1 MIYTGNTLM
10 DKLKFFITALCF
22 FFIPG
27 VCVAQNEIIS
37 HGISTF
43 GDLKYEKDFRHL
55 SYVNPNA
62 PKGGEISFWAFGSF
76 DSMHPYTRKGRAG
89 AYSSIFFES
98 LLEGTS
104 DEIDSAY
111 GLIAKEIEYPED
123 RAWVIFTLRNEV
135 SFSDG
140 SPLTA
145 KDILFSYK
153 LLREKG
159 LPSFRAVLEK
169 DIQTAQL
176 ISDRKIK
183 FIFNEDVPKRD
194 LINTVGGLP
203 IFSEKYFTD
212 NKVDFEASTLTPALG
227 SGPYILD
234 KVDVG
239 KQIIYKK
246 NPDYWGN
253 DLPINKGRYNFDKFR
268 IEYFADYNSAFEGF
282 KAGTYTFRNEAS
294 SKIWAT
300 GYDFPALEKN
310 WVKKTTLPDG
320 NLSSGQSFV
329 LNLRREKFQDIKV
342 RKAIGLMFNFEWSN
356 STLFYGLYERI
367 NSFWDNSELKASGMP
382 IDQELVILNKYKS
395 FLDANNFS
403 EEVFSFPK
411 SSLKQL
417 DRKNLRQA
425 SKLLDDAGWEVGDDG
440 LRKNAEGKTLDVEI
454 LNDSQAF
461 DRIINPYIE
470 NLKRLGINA
479 ENIKIDN
486 AQMTDRRRKFDFD
499 MLVGFLSTQL
509 TPGSELEQYFG
520 SESAD
525 FSIFNL
531 TGIKDQGVDAI
542 IKEVRSAKSRE
553 ELGVA
558 IRALDRVL
566 RNKVI
571 WVPQWFKNKHTIA
584 YFDMYEHPSNL
595 PPYDIGVL
603 DTWWMNSDK
612 YNDLKDQGALK

>member
-1 MIYTGNTLM
+1 M
-10 DKLKFFITALCF
+10 DKLKSFTTILLFCLSTNFCL
-22 FFIPG
+22 
-27 VCVAQNEIIS
+27 AQNNIIS

-43 GDLKYEKDFRHL
+43 GDLKYDKDFKHL

-111 GLIAKEIEYPED
+111 GLVAKEIQYPED
-123 RAWVIFTLRNEV
+123 RSWVIFTLRKLV
-135 SFSDG
+135 KFSDG

-145 KDILFSYK
+145 KDVLFSFN

-169 DIQTAQL
+169 DVKKAEL
-176 ISDRKIK
+176 ISDYEIK

-203 IFSEKYFTD
+203 IFSQNYFID
-212 NKVDFEASTLTPALG
+212 KDVDFEASTLTPAVG

-239 KQIIYKK
+239 KQIVYKK
-246 NPDYWGN
+246 NPNYWGN
-253 DLPINKGRYNFDKFR
+253 DLSINKGRYNFDTFR
-268 IEYFADYNSAFEGF
+268 VEYFADYNSAFEGF

-300 GYDFPALEKN
+300 GYDFPALEKK

-329 LNLRREKFQDIKV
+329 LNLRREKFQDIRV

-367 NSFWDNSELKASGMP
+367 NSFWDNSDLKAVGMP
-382 IDQELVILNKYKS
+382 ENEELEILNKHKAV
-395 FLDANNFS
+395 LDANTFS
-403 EEVFSFPK
+403 EKVYTFPT
-411 SSLKQL
+411 SSSKQL

-425 SKLLDDAGWEVGDDG
+425 STLLDQAGWKVGDDG
-440 LRKNAEGKTLDVEI
+440 LRRNSEGKTLDVEI

-470 NLKRLGINA
+470 NLKKLGINA
-479 ENIKIDN
+479 ANIKIDN

-499 MLVGFLSTQL
+499 ILVGFLSTQL

-531 TGIKDQGVDAI
+531 TGIKDKGVDAI
-542 IKEVRSAKSRE
+542 IKDVRAAKSRE
-553 ELGVA
+553 ELGFA

-584 YFDMYEHPSNL
+584 YYDMYEHPKAL

-612 YNDLKDQGALK
+612 YNNLKDVGALN

>member
-1 MIYTGNTLM
+1 MN
-10 DKLKFFITALCF
+10 KLKNFTIVLFLCLSTNYCLGQSGIT
-22 FFIPG
+22 
-27 VCVAQNEIIS
+27 S

-43 GDLKYEKDFRHL
+43 GDLKYNKDFKHL
-55 SYVNPNA
+55 SYVNPDA

-111 GLIAKEIEYPED
+111 GLVAKEIEYPED
-123 RAWVIFTLRNEV
+123 RSWVIFTLRRQV
-135 SFSDG
+135 TFSDG

-145 KDILFSYK
+145 KDVLFSYK
-153 LLREKG
+153 LLKEKG

-169 DIQTAQL
+169 DIQTAEL
-176 ISDRKIK
+176 ISDFKIK
-183 FIFNEDVPKRD
+183 FIFNDDVPKRD

-203 IFSEKYFTD
+203 IFSEKYFVD
-212 NKVDFEASTLTPALG
+212 NKVDFESSTLTPALG

-246 NPDYWGN
+246 NPTYWGN
-253 DLPINKGRYNFDKFR
+253 DLPINKGRYNFDQFR

-367 NSFWDNSELKASGMP
+367 NSFWDNSDLKASGLP
-382 IDQELVILNKYKS
+382 VNQELQILNKYKS
-395 FLDANNFS
+395 ILDASNFS
-403 EEVFSFPK
+403 EEVFTFPK

-425 SKLLDDAGWEVGDDG
+425 SRLLDDAGWEVGDDG
-440 LRKNAEGKTLDVEI
+440 LRRNSEGKTLDVEI

-470 NLKRLGINA
+470 NLKKLGINA
-479 ENIKIDN
+479 ANIKIDN

-531 TGIKDQGVDAI
+531 TGIKDRGVDAI
-542 IKEVRSAKSRE
+542 IKEVRAAESRE
-553 ELGVA
+553 ELGFA
-558 IRALDRVL
+558 IRALDRTL

-584 YFDMYEHPSNL
+584 YYDMFEHPENL

-603 DTWWMNSDK
+603 DTWWLNSDK
-612 YNDLKDQGALK
+612 YNNLKDQGALK

>member
-1 MIYTGNTLM
+1 MN
-10 DKLKFFITALCF
+10 KFKNFIIVLF
-22 FFIPG
+22 F
-27 VCVAQNEIIS
+27 CLSTNYCLAQSSTTS

-43 GDLKYEKDFRHL
+43 GDLKYDKDFKHL
-55 SYVNPNA
+55 SYVNPDA
-62 PKGGEISFWAFGSF
+62 PKGGGISFWAFGSF

-98 LLEGTS
+98 LLERTS

-111 GLIAKEIEYPED
+111 GLVAKEIEYPED
-123 RAWVIFTLRNEV
+123 RSWVIFTLRKKV
-135 SFSDG
+135 TFSDG

-145 KDILFSYK
+145 KDVLFSYK
-153 LLREKG
+153 MLKEKG

-169 DIQTAQL
+169 DIQTAEL
-176 ISDRKIK
+176 ISDFKIK
-183 FIFNEDVPKRD
+183 FVFNDDVPKRD

-203 IFSEKYFTD
+203 IFSEKYFVD
-212 NKVDFEASTLTPALG
+212 NKVDFELSTLTPALG

-246 NPDYWGN
+246 NPTYWGN
-253 DLPINKGRYNFDKFR
+253 DLPINKGRYNFDQFR

-367 NSFWDNSELKASGMP
+367 NSFWDNSDLKASGLP
-382 IDQELVILNKYKS
+382 VNQELQILNKYKS
-395 FLDANNFS
+395 ILDASNFS
-403 EEVFSFPK
+403 KEVFTFPK

-425 SKLLDDAGWEVGDDG
+425 SRLLDDAGWEVGDDG
-440 LRKNAEGKTLDVEI
+440 LRRNSEGKTLDVEI

-470 NLKRLGINA
+470 NLKKLGINA
-479 ENIKIDN
+479 ANIKIDN

-542 IKEVRSAKSRE
+542 IKEVRAAESRE
-553 ELGVA
+553 ELGFA
-558 IRALDRVL
+558 IRALDRTL

-584 YFDMYEHPSNL
+584 YYDMFEHPENL

-603 DTWWMNSDK
+603 DTWWLNSDK
-612 YNDLKDQGALK
+612 YNNLKEQGALK

>member
-1 MIYTGNTLM
+1 MN
-10 DKLKFFITALCF
+10 KLKSFVSVLVFCLSANFCI
-22 FFIPG
+22 
-27 VCVAQNEIIS
+27 AQDDIIS

-43 GDLKYEKDFRHL
+43 GDLKYEKDFKHL

-111 GLIAKEIEYPED
+111 GLVAKEIQYPED
-123 RAWVIFTLRNEV
+123 RSWVIFTLRDLV
-135 SFSDG
+135 KFSDG

-145 KDILFSYK
+145 KDVLFSFN
-153 LLREKG
+153 LLKEKG

-169 DIQTAQL
+169 DVKKAEL
-176 ISDRKIK
+176 ISDAKIK
-183 FIFNEDVPKRD
+183 FIFNDDVPKRD

-203 IFSEKYFTD
+203 IFSQKYFVD
-212 NKVDFEASTLTPALG
+212 NNVDFEASTLTPAVG
-227 SGPYILD
+227 SGPYILE

-246 NPDYWGN
+246 NPAYWGN
-253 DLPINKGRYNFDKFR
+253 DLSINKGRYNFDTFR
-268 IEYFADYNSAFEGF
+268 VEYFADYNSAFEGF

-310 WVKKTTLPDG
+310 WIKKTTLPDG

-329 LNLRREKFQDIKV
+329 INLRREKFHDIRV

-367 NSFWDNSELKASGMP
+367 NSFWDNSDLKAVGIP
-382 IDQELVILNKYKS
+382 DNEELEILNKHKAV
-395 FLDANNFS
+395 LDVNTFS
-403 EEVFSFPK
+403 QEVYTFPK
-411 SSLKQL
+411 SSSKQL

-425 SKLLDDAGWEVGDDG
+425 SKLLDEAGWKVGDDG
-440 LRKNAEGKTLDVEI
+440 LRRNTEGKTLDVEI

-461 DRIINPYIE
+461 DRIINPYVE
-470 NLKRLGINA
+470 NLKKLGINA
-479 ENIKIDN
+479 ANIKIDN

-499 MLVGFLSTQL
+499 ILVGFLSTQL

-531 TGIKDQGVDAI
+531 TGIKDKGVDAI
-542 IKEVRSAKSRE
+542 IKDVRAAKSRE
-553 ELGVA
+553 ELGFA

-584 YFDMYEHPSNL
+584 YYDMYEHPKTL

-603 DTWWMNSDK
+603 DTWWINTDK
-612 YNDLKDQGALK
+612 YNNLKEQGALK

>member
-1 MIYTGNTLM
+1 M
-10 DKLKFFITALCF
+10 DKIKSFVTVLFFCLSTNYCL
-22 FFIPG
+22 
-27 VCVAQNEIIS
+27 AQSDIIS

-43 GDLKYEKDFRHL
+43 GDLKYEKDFKHL
-55 SYVNPNA
+55 SYVNPDA

-98 LLEGTS
+98 LLEGTA

-123 RAWVIFTLRNEV
+123 RSWVIFTLRNNV
-135 SFSDG
+135 TFSDG

-145 KDILFSYK
+145 QDVLFSYY
-153 LLREKG
+153 LLKQKG

-169 DIQTAQL
+169 DVKNAEL
-176 ISDRKIK
+176 ISDLKIK
-183 FIFNEDVPKRD
+183 FTFNDDVPKRD

-246 NPDYWGN
+246 NATYWGN
-253 DLPINKGRYNFDKFR
+253 DLPINKGRYNFNKFR

-329 LNLRREKFQDIKV
+329 INLRREKFQNIKV

-367 NSFWDNSELKASGMP
+367 NSFWDNSDLKASGLP
-382 IDQELVILNKYKS
+382 TNQELQILSKYKS
-395 FLDANNFS
+395 ILDANNFS
-403 EEVFSFPK
+403 EEVFTFPK

-425 SKLLDDAGWEVGDDG
+425 SKLLDDAGWEVSEDG
-440 LRKNAEGKTLDVEI
+440 LRRNAEGKTLDIEI

-470 NLKRLGINA
+470 NLKKLGINA
-479 ENIKIDN
+479 VNTKIDN

-499 MLVGFLSTQL
+499 ILVGFLSTQL

-542 IKEVRSAKSRE
+542 IKEVRAAESRE
-553 ELGVA
+553 QLGFA
-558 IRALDRVL
+558 IRALDRIL

-584 YFDMYEHPSNL
+584 YYDMYEHPTAL

-603 DTWWMNSDK
+603 DTWWINSDK
-612 YNDLKDQGALK
+612 YNDLKEKGALK

>member
-1 MIYTGNTLM
+1 MN
-10 DKLKFFITALCF
+10 KLKSFVSVLVFCLSANFCI
-22 FFIPG
+22 
-27 VCVAQNEIIS
+27 AQDDIIS

-43 GDLKYEKDFRHL
+43 GDLKYEKDFKHL

-111 GLIAKEIEYPED
+111 GLVAKEIQYPED
-123 RAWVIFTLRNEV
+123 RSWVIFTLRDLV
-135 SFSDG
+135 KFSDG

-145 KDILFSYK
+145 KDVLFSFN
-153 LLREKG
+153 LLKEKG

-169 DIQTAQL
+169 DVKKAEL
-176 ISDRKIK
+176 ISDSKIK
-183 FIFNEDVPKRD
+183 FIFNDDVPKRD

-203 IFSEKYFTD
+203 IFSQKYFV
-212 NKVDFEASTLTPALG
+212 NNNVDFEASTLTPAVG
-227 SGPYILD
+227 SGPYILE

-246 NPDYWGN
+246 NPAYWGN
-253 DLPINKGRYNFDKFR
+253 DLSINKGRYNFDTFR
-268 IEYFADYNSAFEGF
+268 VEYFADYNSAFEGF

-310 WVKKTTLPDG
+310 WIKKTTLPDG

-329 LNLRREKFQDIKV
+329 INLRREKFHDIRV

-367 NSFWDNSELKASGMP
+367 NSFWDNSDLKAVGIP
-382 IDQELVILNKYKS
+382 DNEELEILNKHKAV
-395 FLDANNFS
+395 LDVNTFS
-403 EEVFSFPK
+403 QEVYTFPK
-411 SSLKQL
+411 SSSKQL

-425 SKLLDDAGWEVGDDG
+425 SKLLDEAGWKVGDDG
-440 LRKNAEGKTLDVEI
+440 LRRNTEGKTLDVEI

-461 DRIINPYIE
+461 DRIINPYVE
-470 NLKRLGINA
+470 NLKKLGINA
-479 ENIKIDN
+479 ANIKIDN

-499 MLVGFLSTQL
+499 ILVGFLSTQL

-531 TGIKDQGVDAI
+531 TGIKDKGVDAI
-542 IKEVRSAKSRE
+542 IKDVRAAKSRE
-553 ELGVA
+553 ELGFA

-584 YFDMYEHPSNL
+584 YYDMYEHPKTL

-603 DTWWMNSDK
+603 DTWWINTDK
-612 YNDLKDQGALK
+612 YNNLKEQGALK

>member
-1 MIYTGNTLM
+1 MN
-10 DKLKFFITALCF
+10 KLKSFVSVLMFCLSANFCI
-22 FFIPG
+22 
-27 VCVAQNEIIS
+27 AQDDIIS

-43 GDLKYEKDFRHL
+43 GDLKYEKDFKHL

-111 GLIAKEIEYPED
+111 GLVAKEIQYPED
-123 RAWVIFTLRNEV
+123 RSWVIFTLRNLV
-135 SFSDG
+135 KFSDG

-145 KDILFSYK
+145 KDVLFSFN
-153 LLREKG
+153 LLKEKG

-169 DIQTAQL
+169 DVKKAEL
-176 ISDRKIK
+176 ISDSKIK
-183 FIFNEDVPKRD
+183 FIFNDDVPKRD

-203 IFSEKYFTD
+203 IFSQKYFV
-212 NKVDFEASTLTPALG
+212 NNNVDFEASTLTPAVG
-227 SGPYILD
+227 SGPYILE

-246 NPDYWGN
+246 NPAYWGN
-253 DLPINKGRYNFDKFR
+253 DLSINKGRYNFDTFR
-268 IEYFADYNSAFEGF
+268 VEYFADYNSAFEGF

-310 WVKKTTLPDG
+310 WIKKTTLPDG

-329 LNLRREKFQDIKV
+329 INLRREKFHDIRV

-367 NSFWDNSELKASGMP
+367 NSFWDNSDLKAVGIP
-382 IDQELVILNKYKS
+382 DNEELEILNKHKAV
-395 FLDANNFS
+395 LDVNTFS
-403 EEVFSFPK
+403 QEVYTFPK
-411 SSLKQL
+411 SSSKQL

-425 SKLLDDAGWEVGDDG
+425 SKLLDEAGWKVGDDG
-440 LRKNAEGKTLDVEI
+440 LRRNTEGKTLDVEI

-461 DRIINPYIE
+461 DRIINPYVE
-470 NLKRLGINA
+470 NLKKLGINA
-479 ENIKIDN
+479 ANIKIDN

-499 MLVGFLSTQL
+499 ILVGFLSTQL

-531 TGIKDQGVDAI
+531 TGIKDKGVDAI
-542 IKEVRSAKSRE
+542 IKDVRAAKSRE
-553 ELGVA
+553 ELGFA

-584 YFDMYEHPSNL
+584 YYDMYEHPKTL

-603 DTWWMNSDK
+603 DTWWINTDK
-612 YNDLKDQGALK
+612 YNNLKEQGALK

>member
-1 MIYTGNTLM
+1 M
-10 DKLKFFITALCF
+10 DKLKSFITALCF
-22 FFIPG
+22 FLTTS
-27 VCVAQNEIIS
+27 VCMAQNEIIS

-43 GDLKYEKDFRHL
+43 GDLKYEKDFKHL

-123 RAWVIFTLRNEV
+123 RSWVIFTLRSEV
-135 SFSDG
+135 LFSDG

-145 KDILFSYK
+145 KDVLFSYK
-153 LLREKG
+153 LLKEKG

-169 DIQTAQL
+169 DIQSAEL

-183 FIFNEDVPKRD
+183 FIFNEEVPKRD

-246 NPDYWGN
+246 NPNYWGH

-329 LNLRREKFQDIKV
+329 LNLRREKFHDIRV

-367 NSFWDNSELKASGMP
+367 NSFWDNSDLKASGMP
-382 IDQELVILNKYKS
+382 IEQELVILNKYKDI
-395 FLDANNFS
+395 LDENNFS

-440 LRKNAEGKTLDVEI
+440 LRRNADGKTLDVEI

-470 NLKRLGINA
+470 NLKKLGINA
-479 ENIKIDN
+479 ANIKIDN

-499 MLVGFLSTQL
+499 ILVGFLSTQL

-531 TGIKDQGVDAI
+531 TGVKDQGVDAI
-542 IKEVRSAKSRE
+542 IKEVRAAKSRE
-553 ELGVA
+553 ELGFA

-584 YFDMYEHPSNL
+584 YFDMYEHPNNL

>member
-1 MIYTGNTLM
+1 M
-10 DKLKFFITALCF
+10 DKLKSFITALCF
-22 FFIPG
+22 FLTTS
-27 VCVAQNEIIS
+27 VCMAQNEIIS

-43 GDLKYEKDFRHL
+43 GDLKYEKDFKHL
-55 SYVNPNA
+55 SYVNPDA

-123 RAWVIFTLRNEV
+123 RSWVIFTLRSEV
-135 SFSDG
+135 LFSDG

-145 KDILFSYK
+145 KDVLFSYK
-153 LLREKG
+153 LLKEKG

-169 DIQTAQL
+169 DIQSAEL

-183 FIFNEDVPKRD
+183 FIFNEEVPKRD

-246 NPDYWGN
+246 NPNYWGH

-329 LNLRREKFQDIKV
+329 LNLRREKFHDIRV

-367 NSFWDNSELKASGMP
+367 NSFWDNSDLKASGMP
-382 IDQELVILNKYKS
+382 IEQELVILNKYKDI
-395 FLDANNFS
+395 LDENNFS

-440 LRKNAEGKTLDVEI
+440 LRRNADGKTLDVEI

-470 NLKRLGINA
+470 NLKKLGINA
-479 ENIKIDN
+479 ANIKIDN

-499 MLVGFLSTQL
+499 ILVGFLSTQL

-531 TGIKDQGVDAI
+531 TGVKDQGVDAI
-542 IKEVRSAKSRE
+542 IKEVRAAKSRE
-553 ELGVA
+553 ELGFA
-558 IRALDRVL
+558 IRALDR
-566 RNKVI
+566 
-571 WVPQWFKNKHTIA
+571 
-584 YFDMYEHPSNL
+584 
-595 PPYDIGVL
+595 GVCRFF
-603 DTWWMNSDK
+603 NF
-612 YNDLKDQGALK
+612 

>member
-1 MIYTGNTLM
+1 M
-10 DKLKFFITALCF
+10 DKLKSFITALCF
-22 FFIPG
+22 FLTTS
-27 VCVAQNEIIS
+27 VCMAQNEIIS

-43 GDLKYEKDFRHL
+43 GDLKYEKDFKHL
-55 SYVNPNA
+55 SYVNPDA

-123 RAWVIFTLRNEV
+123 RSWVIFTLRSEV
-135 SFSDG
+135 LFSDG

-145 KDILFSYK
+145 KDVLFSYK
-153 LLREKG
+153 LLKEKG

-169 DIQTAQL
+169 DIQSAEL

-183 FIFNEDVPKRD
+183 FIFNEEVPKRD

-246 NPDYWGN
+246 NPNYWGH

-329 LNLRREKFQDIKV
+329 FNLRREKFQDIRV

-367 NSFWDNSELKASGMP
+367 NSFWDNSELKASGMATNR
-382 IDQELVILNKYKS
+382 ELEILNKYKS
-395 FLDANNFS
+395 ILEANNFS

-425 SKLLDDAGWEVGDDG
+425 SRLLDDAGWEVGDDG
-440 LRKNAEGKTLDVEI
+440 LRRNADGKTLDVEI

-470 NLKRLGINA
+470 NLKKLGINA
-479 ENIKIDN
+479 ANIKIDN

-499 MLVGFLSTQL
+499 ILVGFLSTQL

-531 TGIKDQGVDAI
+531 TGVKDQGVDAI
-542 IKEVRSAKSRE
+542 IKEVRAAKSRE
-553 ELGVA
+553 ELGFA

-584 YFDMYEHPSNL
+584 YFDMYEHSKNL

>member
-1 MIYTGNTLM
+1 MN
-10 DKLKFFITALCF
+10 KFKNFIIVLF
-22 FFIPG
+22 F
-27 VCVAQNEIIS
+27 CLSTNYCLAQSSTTS

-43 GDLKYEKDFRHL
+43 GDLKYDKDFKHL
-55 SYVNPNA
+55 SYVNPDA
-62 PKGGEISFWAFGSF
+62 PKGGGISFWAFGSF

-98 LLEGTS
+98 LLERTS

-111 GLIAKEIEYPED
+111 GLVAKEIEYPED
-123 RAWVIFTLRNEV
+123 RSWVIFTLRKKV
-135 SFSDG
+135 TFSDG

-145 KDILFSYK
+145 KDVLFSYK
-153 LLREKG
+153 MLKEKG

-169 DIQTAQL
+169 DIQTAEL
-176 ISDRKIK
+176 ISDFKIK
-183 FIFNEDVPKRD
+183 FVFNDDVPKRD

-203 IFSEKYFTD
+203 IFSEKYFVD
-212 NKVDFEASTLTPALG
+212 NKVDFELSTLTPALG

-246 NPDYWGN
+246 NPTYWGN
-253 DLPINKGRYNFDKFR
+253 DLPINKGRYNFDQFR

-367 NSFWDNSELKASGMP
+367 NSFWDNSDLKASGLP
-382 IDQELVILNKYKS
+382 VNQELQILNKYKS
-395 FLDANNFS
+395 ILDASNFS
-403 EEVFSFPK
+403 KEVFTFPK

-425 SKLLDDAGWEVGDDG
+425 SRLLDDAGWEVGDDG
-440 LRKNAEGKTLDVEI
+440 LRRNSEGKTLDVEI

-470 NLKRLGINA
+470 NLKKLGINA
-479 ENIKIDN
+479 ANIKIDN

-542 IKEVRSAKSRE
+542 IKEVRAAESRE
-553 ELGVA
+553 ELGFA
-558 IRALDRVL
+558 IRALDRTL

-584 YFDMYEHPSNL
+584 YYDMFEHPENL

-603 DTWWMNSDK
+603 DTWWLNSDK

>member
-1 MIYTGNTLM
+1 MN
-10 DKLKFFITALCF
+10 KLKNFTIVLFLCLSTNYCL
-22 FFIPG
+22 G
-27 VCVAQNEIIS
+27 QSGTTS

-43 GDLKYEKDFRHL
+43 GDLKYDKDFKHL
-55 SYVNPNA
+55 SYVNPDA
-62 PKGGEISFWAFGSF
+62 PKGGGISFWAFGSF

-98 LLEGTS
+98 LLERTS

-111 GLIAKEIEYPED
+111 GLVAKEIEYPED
-123 RAWVIFTLRNEV
+123 RSWVIFTLRKKV
-135 SFSDG
+135 TFSDG

-145 KDILFSYK
+145 KDVLFSYK
-153 LLREKG
+153 MLKEKG

-169 DIQTAQL
+169 DIQTAEL
-176 ISDRKIK
+176 ISDFKIK
-183 FIFNEDVPKRD
+183 FIFNDDVPKRD

-203 IFSEKYFTD
+203 IFSEKYFVD

-246 NPDYWGN
+246 NPTYWGN
-253 DLPINKGRYNFDKFR
+253 DLPINKGRYNFDQFR

-367 NSFWDNSELKASGMP
+367 NSFWDNSDLKASGLP
-382 IDQELVILNKYKS
+382 VNQELQILNKYKS
-395 FLDANNFS
+395 ILDASNFS
-403 EEVFSFPK
+403 QEVFTFPK

-440 LRKNAEGKTLDVEI
+440 LRRNSEGKTLDVEI

-470 NLKRLGINA
+470 NLKKLGINA
-479 ENIKIDN
+479 ANIKIDN

-542 IKEVRSAKSRE
+542 IKEVRAAESRE
-553 ELGVA
+553 ELGFA
-558 IRALDRVL
+558 IRALDRTL

-584 YFDMYEHPSNL
+584 YYDMFEHPENL

-603 DTWWMNSDK
+603 DTWWLNSDK
-612 YNDLKDQGALK
+612 YNNLKDQGALK

>member
-1 MIYTGNTLM
+1 MN
-10 DKLKFFITALCF
+10 KLKSFVSVLVFCLSANFCI
-22 FFIPG
+22 
-27 VCVAQNEIIS
+27 AQDDIIS

-43 GDLKYEKDFRHL
+43 GDLKYEKDFEHL

-111 GLIAKEIEYPED
+111 GLVAKEIQYPED
-123 RAWVIFTLRNEV
+123 RSWVIFTLRDLV
-135 SFSDG
+135 KFSDG

-145 KDILFSYK
+145 KDVLFSFN
-153 LLREKG
+153 LLKEKG

-169 DIQTAQL
+169 DVKKAEL
-176 ISDRKIK
+176 ISDAKIK
-183 FIFNEDVPKRD
+183 FIFNDDVPKRD

-203 IFSEKYFTD
+203 IFSQKYFVD
-212 NKVDFEASTLTPALG
+212 NNVDFEASTLTPAVG
-227 SGPYILD
+227 SGPYILE

-246 NPDYWGN
+246 NPAYWGN
-253 DLPINKGRYNFDKFR
+253 DLSINKGRYNFDTFR
-268 IEYFADYNSAFEGF
+268 VEYFADYNSAFEGF

-310 WVKKTTLPDG
+310 WIKKTTLPDG

-329 LNLRREKFQDIKV
+329 INLRREKFHDIRV

-367 NSFWDNSELKASGMP
+367 NSFWDNSDLKAVGIP
-382 IDQELVILNKYKS
+382 DKEELEILNKHKAV
-395 FLDANNFS
+395 LDVNTFS
-403 EEVFSFPK
+403 QEVYTFPK
-411 SSLKQL
+411 SSSKQL

-425 SKLLDDAGWEVGDDG
+425 SKLLDEAGWKVGDDG
-440 LRKNAEGKTLDVEI
+440 LRRNTEGKTLDVEI

-461 DRIINPYIE
+461 DRIINPYVE
-470 NLKRLGINA
+470 NLKKLGINA
-479 ENIKIDN
+479 ANIKIDN

-499 MLVGFLSTQL
+499 ILVGFLSTQL

-531 TGIKDQGVDAI
+531 TGIKDKGVDAI
-542 IKEVRSAKSRE
+542 IKDVRAAKSRE
-553 ELGVA
+553 ELGFA

-584 YFDMYEHPSNL
+584 YYDMYEHPKTL

-603 DTWWMNSDK
+603 DTWWINTIK
-612 YNDLKDQGALK
+612 FNNLKEQGALK

>member
-1 MIYTGNTLM
+1 MN
-10 DKLKFFITALCF
+10 KLKSFVSVLVFCLSANFCI
-22 FFIPG
+22 
-27 VCVAQNEIIS
+27 AQDDIIS

-43 GDLKYEKDFRHL
+43 GDLKYEKDFKHL

-111 GLIAKEIEYPED
+111 GLVAKEIQYPED
-123 RAWVIFTLRNEV
+123 RSWVIFTLRNLV
-135 SFSDG
+135 KFSDG

-145 KDILFSYK
+145 KDVLFSFN
-153 LLREKG
+153 LLKEKG

-169 DIQTAQL
+169 DVKKAEL
-176 ISDRKIK
+176 ISDSKIK
-183 FIFNEDVPKRD
+183 FIFNDDVPKRD

-203 IFSEKYFTD
+203 IFSQKYFVD
-212 NKVDFEASTLTPALG
+212 NNVDFEASTLTPAVG
-227 SGPYILD
+227 SGPYILE

-246 NPDYWGN
+246 NPAYWGN
-253 DLPINKGRYNFDKFR
+253 DLSINKGRYNFDTFR
-268 IEYFADYNSAFEGF
+268 VEYFADYNSAFEGF

-310 WVKKTTLPDG
+310 WIKKTTLPDG

-329 LNLRREKFQDIKV
+329 INLRREKFHDIRV

-367 NSFWDNSELKASGMP
+367 NSFWDNSDLKAVGIP
-382 IDQELVILNKYKS
+382 DNEELEILNKHKAV
-395 FLDANNFS
+395 LDVNTFS
-403 EEVFSFPK
+403 QEVYTFPK
-411 SSLKQL
+411 SSSKQL

-425 SKLLDDAGWEVGDDG
+425 SKLLDEAGWKVGDDG
-440 LRKNAEGKTLDVEI
+440 LRRNTEGKTLDVEI

-461 DRIINPYIE
+461 DRIINPYVE
-470 NLKRLGINA
+470 NLKKLGINA
-479 ENIKIDN
+479 ANIKIDN

-499 MLVGFLSTQL
+499 ILVGFLSTQL

-531 TGIKDQGVDAI
+531 TGIKDKGVDAI
-542 IKEVRSAKSRE
+542 IKDVRAAKSRE
-553 ELGVA
+553 ELGFA

-584 YFDMYEHPSNL
+584 YYDMYEHPKTL

-603 DTWWMNSDK
+603 DTWWINTDK
-612 YNDLKDQGALK
+612 YNNLKEQGALK

>member
-1 MIYTGNTLM
+1 M
-10 DKLKFFITALCF
+10 DKIKSFVTVLFFCLSTNYCL
-22 FFIPG
+22 
-27 VCVAQNEIIS
+27 AQSDIIS

-43 GDLKYEKDFRHL
+43 GDLKYEKDFKHL
-55 SYVNPNA
+55 SYVNPDA

-98 LLEGTS
+98 LLEGTA

-123 RAWVIFTLRNEV
+123 RSWVIFTLRNNV
-135 SFSDG
+135 TFSDG

-145 KDILFSYK
+145 QDVLFSYY
-153 LLREKG
+153 LLKQKG

-169 DIQTAQL
+169 DVKNAEL
-176 ISDRKIK
+176 ISDLKIK
-183 FIFNEDVPKRD
+183 FTFNDDVPKRD

-246 NPDYWGN
+246 NATYWGN
-253 DLPINKGRYNFDKFR
+253 DLPINKGRYNFNKFR

-329 LNLRREKFQDIKV
+329 INLRREKFQNIKV

-367 NSFWDNSELKASGMP
+367 NSFWDNSDLKASGLP
-382 IDQELVILNKYKS
+382 TNQELQILSKYKS
-395 FLDANNFS
+395 ILDANNFS
-403 EEVFSFPK
+403 EEVFTFPK

-425 SKLLDDAGWEVGDDG
+425 SKLLDDAGWEVSDDG
-440 LRKNAEGKTLDVEI
+440 LRRNAEGKTLDIEI

-470 NLKRLGINA
+470 NLKKLGINA
-479 ENIKIDN
+479 VNTKIDN

-499 MLVGFLSTQL
+499 ILVGFLSTQL

-542 IKEVRSAKSRE
+542 IKEVRAAESRE
-553 ELGVA
+553 QLGFA
-558 IRALDRVL
+558 IRALDRIL

-584 YFDMYEHPSNL
+584 YYDMYEHPTAL

-603 DTWWMNSDK
+603 DTWWINSDK
-612 YNDLKDQGALK
+612 YNDLKEKGALK

>member
-1 MIYTGNTLM
+1 M
-10 DKLKFFITALCF
+10 DKIKSFVTVLFFCLSTNYCL
-22 FFIPG
+22 
-27 VCVAQNEIIS
+27 AQSDIIS

-43 GDLKYEKDFRHL
+43 GDLKYQKDFKHL
-55 SYVNPNA
+55 SYVNPDA

-98 LLEGTS
+98 LLEGTA

-123 RAWVIFTLRNEV
+123 RSWVIFTLRNNV
-135 SFSDG
+135 TFSDG

-145 KDILFSYK
+145 QDVLFSYY
-153 LLREKG
+153 LLKQKG

-169 DIQTAQL
+169 DVKNAEL
-176 ISDRKIK
+176 ISDLKIK
-183 FIFNEDVPKRD
+183 FTFNDDVPKRD

-246 NPDYWGN
+246 NATYWGN
-253 DLPINKGRYNFDKFR
+253 DLPINKGRYNFNKFR

-329 LNLRREKFQDIKV
+329 INLRREKFQNIKV

-367 NSFWDNSELKASGMP
+367 NSFWDNSDLKASGLP
-382 IDQELVILNKYKS
+382 TNQELQILSKYKS
-395 FLDANNFS
+395 ILDANNFS
-403 EEVFSFPK
+403 EEVFTFPK

-425 SKLLDDAGWEVGDDG
+425 SKLLDDAGWEVSDDG
-440 LRKNAEGKTLDVEI
+440 LRRNAEGKTLDIEI

-470 NLKRLGINA
+470 NLKKLGINA
-479 ENIKIDN
+479 VNTKIDN

-499 MLVGFLSTQL
+499 LLVGFLSTQL

-542 IKEVRSAKSRE
+542 IKEVRAAESRE
-553 ELGVA
+553 QLGFA
-558 IRALDRVL
+558 IRALDRIL

-584 YFDMYEHPSNL
+584 YYDMYEHPKAL

-603 DTWWMNSDK
+603 DTWWINSDK
-612 YNDLKDQGALK
+612 YNDLKEKGALK

>member
-1 MIYTGNTLM
+1 MN
-10 DKLKFFITALCF
+10 KFKNFIIVLF
-22 FFIPG
+22 F
-27 VCVAQNEIIS
+27 CLSTNYCLAQSSTTS

-43 GDLKYEKDFRHL
+43 GDLKYDKDFKHL
-55 SYVNPNA
+55 SYVNPDA

-111 GLIAKEIEYPED
+111 GLVAKEIEYPED
-123 RAWVIFTLRNEV
+123 RSWVIFTLRRQV
-135 SFSDG
+135 TFSDG

-145 KDILFSYK
+145 KDVLFSYK
-153 LLREKG
+153 LLKEKG

-169 DIQTAQL
+169 DIQTAEL
-176 ISDRKIK
+176 ISDFKIK
-183 FIFNEDVPKRD
+183 FIFNDDVPKRD

-203 IFSEKYFTD
+203 IFSEKYFVD
-212 NKVDFEASTLTPALG
+212 NKVDFESSTLTPALG

-246 NPDYWGN
+246 NPTYWGN
-253 DLPINKGRYNFDKFR
+253 DLPINKGRYNFDQFR

-367 NSFWDNSELKASGMP
+367 NSFWDNSDLKASGLP
-382 IDQELVILNKYKS
+382 VNQELQILNKYKS
-395 FLDANNFS
+395 ILDASNFS
-403 EEVFSFPK
+403 EEVFTFPK

-425 SKLLDDAGWEVGDDG
+425 SRLLDDAGWEVGDDG
-440 LRKNAEGKTLDVEI
+440 LRRNSEGKTLDVEI

-470 NLKRLGINA
+470 NLKKLGINA
-479 ENIKIDN
+479 ANIKIDN

-542 IKEVRSAKSRE
+542 IKEVRAAESRE
-553 ELGVA
+553 ELGFA
-558 IRALDRVL
+558 IRALDRIL

-584 YFDMYEHPSNL
+584 YYDMFEHPENL

-603 DTWWMNSDK
+603 DTWWLNSDK
-612 YNDLKDQGALK
+612 YNNLKDQGALK

>member
-1 MIYTGNTLM
+1 M
-10 DKLKFFITALCF
+10 DKIKSFVTVLFFCLSTNYCL
-22 FFIPG
+22 
-27 VCVAQNEIIS
+27 AQSDIIS

-43 GDLKYEKDFRHL
+43 GDLKYEKDFKHL
-55 SYVNPNA
+55 SYVNPDA

-98 LLEGTS
+98 LLEGTA

-123 RAWVIFTLRNEV
+123 RSWVIFTLRNNV
-135 SFSDG
+135 TFSDG

-145 KDILFSYK
+145 QDVLFSYY
-153 LLREKG
+153 LLKQKG

-169 DIQTAQL
+169 DVKNAEL
-176 ISDRKIK
+176 ISDLKIK
-183 FIFNEDVPKRD
+183 FTFNDDVPKRD

-246 NPDYWGN
+246 NATYWGN
-253 DLPINKGRYNFDKFR
+253 DLPINKGRYNFNKFR

-329 LNLRREKFQDIKV
+329 INLRREKFQNIKV

-367 NSFWDNSELKASGMP
+367 NSFWDNSDLKASGLP
-382 IDQELVILNKYKS
+382 TNQELQILSKYKS
-395 FLDANNFS
+395 ILDANNFS
-403 EEVFSFPK
+403 EEVFTFPK

-425 SKLLDDAGWEVGDDG
+425 SKLLDDAGWEVSDDG
-440 LRKNAEGKTLDVEI
+440 LRRNAEGKTLDIEI

-470 NLKRLGINA
+470 NLKKLGINA
-479 ENIKIDN
+479 VNTKIDN

-499 MLVGFLSTQL
+499 ILVGFLSTQL

-542 IKEVRSAKSRE
+542 IKEVRAAESRE
-553 ELGVA
+553 QLGFA
-558 IRALDRVL
+558 IRALDRIL

-584 YFDMYEHPSNL
+584 YYDMYEHPKAL
-595 PPYDIGVL
+595 PQYDIGVL
-603 DTWWMNSDK
+603 DTWWINSDK
-612 YNDLKDQGALK
+612 YSDLKEKGALK

>member
-1 MIYTGNTLM
+1 M
-10 DKLKFFITALCF
+10 DKLKSFITALCF
-22 FFIPG
+22 FLTTS
-27 VCVAQNEIIS
+27 VCMAQSEIIS

-43 GDLKYEKDFRHL
+43 GDLKYEKDFKHL
-55 SYVNPNA
+55 SYVNPDA

-123 RAWVIFTLRNEV
+123 RSWVIFTLRSEV
-135 SFSDG
+135 LFSDG

-145 KDILFSYK
+145 KDVLFSYK
-153 LLREKG
+153 LLKEKG

-169 DIQTAQL
+169 DIQSAQL

-183 FIFNEDVPKRD
+183 FIFNDDVPKRD

-246 NPDYWGN
+246 NPNYWGH

-367 NSFWDNSELKASGMP
+367 NSFWDNSDLKASGKP
-382 IDQELVILNKYKS
+382 IEQELLILNKYKDI
-395 FLDANNFS
+395 LDENNFS

-440 LRKNAEGKTLDVEI
+440 LRRNADGKTLDVEI

-470 NLKRLGINA
+470 NLKKLGINA
-479 ENIKIDN
+479 ANIKIDN

-499 MLVGFLSTQL
+499 ILVGFLSTQL
-509 TPGSELEQYFG
+509 TPGYELEQYF
-520 SESAD
+520 
-525 FSIFNL
+525 
-531 TGIKDQGVDAI
+531 
-542 IKEVRSAKSRE
+542 
-553 ELGVA
+553 
-558 IRALDRVL
+558 
-566 RNKVI
+566 
-571 WVPQWFKNKHTIA
+571 
-584 YFDMYEHPSNL
+584 
-595 PPYDIGVL
+595 
-603 DTWWMNSDK
+603 
-612 YNDLKDQGALK
+612 

>member
-1 MIYTGNTLM
+1 MN
-10 DKLKFFITALCF
+10 KLKNFTIVLFLCLSTNYCL
-22 FFIPG
+22 G
-27 VCVAQNEIIS
+27 QSGTTS

-43 GDLKYEKDFRHL
+43 GDLKYDKDFKHL
-55 SYVNPNA
+55 SYVNPDA

-111 GLIAKEIEYPED
+111 GLVAKEIEYPED
-123 RAWVIFTLRNEV
+123 RSWVIFTLRRQV
-135 SFSDG
+135 TFSDG

-145 KDILFSYK
+145 KDVLFSYK
-153 LLREKG
+153 LLKEKG

-169 DIQTAQL
+169 DIQTAEL
-176 ISDRKIK
+176 ISDFKIK
-183 FIFNEDVPKRD
+183 FIFNDDVPKRD

-203 IFSEKYFTD
+203 IFSEKYFVD
-212 NKVDFEASTLTPALG
+212 NKVDFESSTLTPALG

-246 NPDYWGN
+246 NPTYWGN
-253 DLPINKGRYNFDKFR
+253 DLPINKGRYNFDQFR

-367 NSFWDNSELKASGMP
+367 NSFWDNSDLKASGLP
-382 IDQELVILNKYKS
+382 VNQELQILNKYKS
-395 FLDANNFS
+395 ILDASNFS
-403 EEVFSFPK
+403 EEVFTFPK

-425 SKLLDDAGWEVGDDG
+425 SRLLDDAGWEVGDDG
-440 LRKNAEGKTLDVEI
+440 LRRNSEGKTLDVEI

-470 NLKRLGINA
+470 NLKKLGINA
-479 ENIKIDN
+479 ANIKIDN

-542 IKEVRSAKSRE
+542 IKEVRAAESRE
-553 ELGVA
+553 ELGFA
-558 IRALDRVL
+558 IRALDRTL

-584 YFDMYEHPSNL
+584 YYDMFEHPENL

-603 DTWWMNSDK
+603 DTWWLNSAK
-612 YNDLKDQGALK
+612 HNNLKDQGALK

>member
-1 MIYTGNTLM
+1 MN
-10 DKLKFFITALCF
+10 KLKNFTIVLFLCLSTNYCL
-22 FFIPG
+22 G
-27 VCVAQNEIIS
+27 QSGTTS

-43 GDLKYEKDFRHL
+43 GDLKYDKDFKHL
-55 SYVNPNA
+55 SYVNPDA

-111 GLIAKEIEYPED
+111 GLVAKEIEYPED
-123 RAWVIFTLRNEV
+123 RSWVIFTLRRQV
-135 SFSDG
+135 TFSDG

-145 KDILFSYK
+145 KDVLFSYK
-153 LLREKG
+153 LLKEKG

-169 DIQTAQL
+169 DIQTAEL
-176 ISDRKIK
+176 ISDFKIK
-183 FIFNEDVPKRD
+183 FIFNDDVPKRD

-203 IFSEKYFTD
+203 IFSEKYFVD
-212 NKVDFEASTLTPALG
+212 NKVDFESSTLTPALG

-246 NPDYWGN
+246 NPNYWGN
-253 DLPINKGRYNFDKFR
+253 DLPINKGRYNFDQVR

-367 NSFWDNSELKASGMP
+367 NSFWDNSDLKASGLP
-382 IDQELVILNKYKS
+382 VNQELQILNKYKS
-395 FLDANNFS
+395 ILDASNFS
-403 EEVFSFPK
+403 EEVFTFPK

-425 SKLLDDAGWEVGDDG
+425 SRLLDDAGWEVGDDG
-440 LRKNAEGKTLDVEI
+440 LRRNSEGKTLDVEI

-461 DRIINPYIE
+461 DRIINPYIG
-470 NLKRLGINA
+470 NLKKLGINA
-479 ENIKIDN
+479 ANIKIDN

-542 IKEVRSAKSRE
+542 IKEVRAAESRE
-553 ELGVA
+553 ELGFA
-558 IRALDRVL
+558 IRALDRTL

-571 WVPQWFKNKHTIA
+571 WVPQWFKNKHTLA
-584 YFDMYEHPSNL
+584 YYDMFEHPENL

-603 DTWWMNSDK
+603 DTWWLNSDK
-612 YNDLKDQGALK
+612 YDNLKDQGALK

>member
-1 MIYTGNTLM
+1 M
-10 DKLKFFITALCF
+10 DKLKNFTIVLFLCLSTNYCL
-22 FFIPG
+22 G
-27 VCVAQNEIIS
+27 QSGTTS

-43 GDLKYEKDFRHL
+43 GDLKYDKDFKHL
-55 SYVNPNA
+55 SYVNPDA

-111 GLIAKEIEYPED
+111 GLVAKEIEYPED
-123 RAWVIFTLRNEV
+123 RSWVIFTLRRQV
-135 SFSDG
+135 TFSDG

-145 KDILFSYK
+145 KDVLFSYK
-153 LLREKG
+153 LLKEKG

-169 DIQTAQL
+169 DIQTAEL
-176 ISDRKIK
+176 ISDFKIK
-183 FIFNEDVPKRD
+183 FIFNDDVPKRD

-203 IFSEKYFTD
+203 IFSEKYFVD
-212 NKVDFEASTLTPALG
+212 NKIDFESSTLTPALG

-246 NPDYWGN
+246 NPTYWGN
-253 DLPINKGRYNFDKFR
+253 DLPINKGRYNFDQFR

-367 NSFWDNSELKASGMP
+367 NSFWDNSDLKASGLP
-382 IDQELVILNKYKS
+382 VNQELQILNKYKS
-395 FLDANNFS
+395 ILDASNFS
-403 EEVFSFPK
+403 EEVFTFPK

-425 SKLLDDAGWEVGDDG
+425 SRLLDDAGWEVGDDG
-440 LRKNAEGKTLDVEI
+440 LRRNSEGKTLDVEI

-470 NLKRLGINA
+470 NLKKLGINA
-479 ENIKIDN
+479 ANIKIDN

-542 IKEVRSAKSRE
+542 IKEVRAAESRE
-553 ELGVA
+553 ELGFA
-558 IRALDRVL
+558 IRALDRTL

-584 YFDMYEHPSNL
+584 YYDMFEHPENL

-603 DTWWMNSDK
+603 DTWWLNSDK
-612 YNDLKDQGALK
+612 YNNLKDQGALK

>member
-1 MIYTGNTLM
+1 MN
-10 DKLKFFITALCF
+10 KLKNFTIVLFLCLSTNYCL
-22 FFIPG
+22 G
-27 VCVAQNEIIS
+27 QSGTTS

-43 GDLKYEKDFRHL
+43 GDLKYDKDFKHL
-55 SYVNPNA
+55 SYVNPDA

-111 GLIAKEIEYPED
+111 GLVAKEIEYPED
-123 RAWVIFTLRNEV
+123 RSWVIFTLRRQV
-135 SFSDG
+135 TFSDG

-145 KDILFSYK
+145 KDVLFSYK
-153 LLREKG
+153 LLKEKG

-169 DIQTAQL
+169 DIQTAEL
-176 ISDRKIK
+176 ISDFKIK
-183 FIFNEDVPKRD
+183 FIFNDDVPKRD

-203 IFSEKYFTD
+203 IFSEKYFVD
-212 NKVDFEASTLTPALG
+212 NKIDFESSTLTPALG

-246 NPDYWGN
+246 NPTYWGN
-253 DLPINKGRYNFDKFR
+253 DLPINKGRYNFDQFR

-367 NSFWDNSELKASGMP
+367 NSFWDNSDLKASGLP
-382 IDQELVILNKYKS
+382 VNQELQILNKYKS
-395 FLDANNFS
+395 ILDASNFS
-403 EEVFSFPK
+403 EEVFTFPK

-425 SKLLDDAGWEVGDDG
+425 SRLLDDAGWEVGDDG
-440 LRKNAEGKTLDVEI
+440 LRRNSEGKTLDVEI

-470 NLKRLGINA
+470 NLKKLGINA
-479 ENIKIDN
+479 ANIKIDN

-542 IKEVRSAKSRE
+542 IKEVRAAESRE
-553 ELGVA
+553 ELGFA
-558 IRALDRVL
+558 IRALDRTL

-584 YFDMYEHPSNL
+584 YYDMFEHPENL

-603 DTWWMNSDK
+603 DTWWLNSDK
-612 YNDLKDQGALK
+612 YNNLKDQGALK

>member
-1 MIYTGNTLM
+1 M
-10 DKLKFFITALCF
+10 DKIKSFVTVLFFCLSTNHCL
-22 FFIPG
+22 
-27 VCVAQNEIIS
+27 AQIDIIS

-43 GDLKYEKDFRHL
+43 GDLKYEKDFKHL
-55 SYVNPNA
+55 SYVNPDA

-123 RAWVIFTLRNEV
+123 RSWVIFTLRNNV
-135 SFSDG
+135 TFSDG

-145 KDILFSYK
+145 QDVLFSYN
-153 LLREKG
+153 LLKQKG

-169 DIQTAQL
+169 DVKNANL
-176 ISDRKIK
+176 ISDLKIK
-183 FIFNEDVPKRD
+183 FTFNDDVPKRD

-227 SGPYILD
+227 SGPYILE

-246 NPDYWGN
+246 NATYWGN

-440 LRKNAEGKTLDVEI
+440 LRINAEGKILDVEI

-553 ELGVA
+553 ELGIA

>member
-1 MIYTGNTLM
+1 M
-10 DKLKFFITALCF
+10 DKIKSFVAVLFFCLSTNYCL
-22 FFIPG
+22 
-27 VCVAQNEIIS
+27 AQSDIIS

-43 GDLKYEKDFRHL
+43 GDLKYEKDFKHL
-55 SYVNPNA
+55 SYVNPDA

-123 RAWVIFTLRNEV
+123 RSWVIFTLRNNV
-135 SFSDG
+135 TFSDG

-145 KDILFSYK
+145 QDVLFSYN
-153 LLREKG
+153 LLKQKG

-169 DIQTAQL
+169 DVKNADL
-176 ISDRKIK
+176 ISDLKIK
-183 FIFNEDVPKRD
+183 FTFNDDVPKRD

-246 NPDYWGN
+246 NATYWGN

-329 LNLRREKFQDIKV
+329 INLRREKFQNIKV

-367 NSFWDNSELKASGMP
+367 NSFWDNSDLKASGLP
-382 IDQELVILNKYKS
+382 TNQELQILSKYKS
-395 FLDANNFS
+395 ILDANNFS
-403 EEVFSFPK
+403 EEVFTFPK

-425 SKLLDDAGWEVGDDG
+425 SKLLDDAGWEVSDDG
-440 LRKNAEGKTLDVEI
+440 LRRNAEGKTLDIEI

-470 NLKRLGINA
+470 NLKKLGINA
-479 ENIKIDN
+479 VNTKIDN

-499 MLVGFLSTQL
+499 ILVGFLSTQL

-542 IKEVRSAKSRE
+542 IKEVRAAESRE
-553 ELGVA
+553 ELGFA
-558 IRALDRVL
+558 IRALDRIL

-584 YFDMYEHPSNL
+584 YYDMYEHPEAL

-603 DTWWMNSDK
+603 DTWWMNSEK
-612 YNDLKDQGALK
+612 YNDLKDKGALK

>member
-1 MIYTGNTLM
+1 M
-10 DKLKFFITALCF
+10 DKLKSFITALCF
-22 FFIPG
+22 FLTTS
-27 VCVAQNEIIS
+27 VCMAQNEIIS

-43 GDLKYEKDFRHL
+43 GDLKYEKDFKHL
-55 SYVNPNA
+55 SYVNPDA

-123 RAWVIFTLRNEV
+123 RSWVIFTLRSEV
-135 SFSDG
+135 LFSDG

-145 KDILFSYK
+145 KDVLFSYK
-153 LLREKG
+153 LLKEKG

-169 DIQTAQL
+169 DIQSAEL

-183 FIFNEDVPKRD
+183 FIFNEEVPKRD

-246 NPDYWGN
+246 NPNYWGY

-329 LNLRREKFQDIKV
+329 FNLRREKFQDIRV

-367 NSFWDNSELKASGMP
+367 NSFWDNSELKASGMATNR
-382 IDQELVILNKYKS
+382 ELEILNKYES
-395 FLDANNFS
+395 ILEANNFS

-425 SKLLDDAGWEVGDDG
+425 SRLLDDAGWEVGDDG
-440 LRKNAEGKTLDVEI
+440 LRRNADGKTLDVEI

-470 NLKRLGINA
+470 NLKKLGINA
-479 ENIKIDN
+479 ANIKIDN

-499 MLVGFLSTQL
+499 ILVGFLSTQL

-531 TGIKDQGVDAI
+531 SGVKDQGVDAI
-542 IKEVRSAKSRE
+542 IKEVRAAKSRE
-553 ELGVA
+553 ELGFA

-584 YFDMYEHPSNL
+584 YFDMYEHPKNL
-595 PPYDIGVL
+595 PAYDIGVL

>member
-1 MIYTGNTLM
+1 MN
-10 DKLKFFITALCF
+10 KLKNFTIVLFLCLSTNYCL
-22 FFIPG
+22 G
-27 VCVAQNEIIS
+27 QSGTTS

-43 GDLKYEKDFRHL
+43 GDLKYDKDFKHL
-55 SYVNPNA
+55 SYVNPDA

-111 GLIAKEIEYPED
+111 GLVAKEIEYPED
-123 RAWVIFTLRNEV
+123 RSWVIFTLRKKV
-135 SFSDG
+135 TFSDG

-145 KDILFSYK
+145 KDVLFSYK
-153 LLREKG
+153 MLKEKG

-169 DIQTAQL
+169 DIQTAEL
-176 ISDRKIK
+176 ISDFKIK
-183 FIFNEDVPKRD
+183 FIFNDDVPKRD

-203 IFSEKYFTD
+203 IFSEKYFVD
-212 NKVDFEASTLTPALG
+212 NKVDFESSTLTPALG

-246 NPDYWGN
+246 NPTYWGN
-253 DLPINKGRYNFDKFR
+253 DLPINKGRYNFDQFR

-367 NSFWDNSELKASGMP
+367 NSFWDNSDLKASGLP
-382 IDQELVILNKYKS
+382 VNQELQILNKYKS
-395 FLDANNFS
+395 ILDASNFS
-403 EEVFSFPK
+403 QEVFTFPK

-440 LRKNAEGKTLDVEI
+440 LRRNSEGKTLDVEI

-470 NLKRLGINA
+470 NLKKLGINA
-479 ENIKIDN
+479 ANIKIDN

-542 IKEVRSAKSRE
+542 IKEVRAAESRE
-553 ELGVA
+553 ELGFA
-558 IRALDRVL
+558 IRALDRTL

-584 YFDMYEHPSNL
+584 YYDMFEHPENL

-603 DTWWMNSDK
+603 DTWWLNSDK
-612 YNDLKDQGALK
+612 YNNLKDQGALK

>member
-1 MIYTGNTLM
+1 M
-10 DKLKFFITALCF
+10 DKIKSFVTVLFFCLSTNYCL
-22 FFIPG
+22 
-27 VCVAQNEIIS
+27 AQSDIIS

-43 GDLKYEKDFRHL
+43 GDLKYEKDFKHL
-55 SYVNPNA
+55 SYVNPDA

-98 LLEGTS
+98 LLEGTA

-123 RAWVIFTLRNEV
+123 RSWVIFTLRNNV
-135 SFSDG
+135 TFSDG

-145 KDILFSYK
+145 QDVLFSYY
-153 LLREKG
+153 LLKQKG

-169 DIQTAQL
+169 DVKNAEL
-176 ISDRKIK
+176 ISDLKIK
-183 FIFNEDVPKRD
+183 FTFNDDVPKRD

-246 NPDYWGN
+246 NATYWGN
-253 DLPINKGRYNFDKFR
+253 DLPINKGRYNFNKFR

-294 SKIWAT
+294 SKLWAT

-329 LNLRREKFQDIKV
+329 INLRREKFQNIKV

-367 NSFWDNSELKASGMP
+367 NSFWDNSDLKASGLP
-382 IDQELVILNKYKS
+382 TNQELKILSKYKS
-395 FLDANNFS
+395 ILDANNFS
-403 EEVFSFPK
+403 EEVFTFPK

-425 SKLLDDAGWEVGDDG
+425 SKLLDDAGWEVSDDG
-440 LRKNAEGKTLDVEI
+440 LRRNAEGKTLDIEI

-470 NLKRLGINA
+470 NLKKLGINA
-479 ENIKIDN
+479 VNTKIDN

-499 MLVGFLSTQL
+499 ILVGFLSTQL

-542 IKEVRSAKSRE
+542 IKEVRAAESRE
-553 ELGVA
+553 QLGFA
-558 IRALDRVL
+558 IRALDRIL

-584 YFDMYEHPSNL
+584 YYDMYEHPKAL
-595 PPYDIGVL
+595 PQYDIGVL
-603 DTWWMNSDK
+603 DTWWINSDK
-612 YNDLKDQGALK
+612 YNDLKEKGALK

>member
-1 MIYTGNTLM
+1 M
-10 DKLKFFITALCF
+10 DKIKSFVTVLFFCLSTNYCL
-22 FFIPG
+22 
-27 VCVAQNEIIS
+27 AQSDIIS

-43 GDLKYEKDFRHL
+43 GDLKYEKDFKHL
-55 SYVNPNA
+55 SYVNPDA

-123 RAWVIFTLRNEV
+123 RSWVIFTLRNNV
-135 SFSDG
+135 TFSDG

-145 KDILFSYK
+145 QDVLFSYN
-153 LLREKG
+153 LLKQKG

-169 DIQTAQL
+169 DVKNADL
-176 ISDRKIK
+176 ISDLKIK
-183 FIFNEDVPKRD
+183 FTFNDDVPKRD

-246 NPDYWGN
+246 NATYWGN

-329 LNLRREKFQDIKV
+329 INLRREKFQNIKV

-367 NSFWDNSELKASGMP
+367 NSFWDNSDLKASGLP
-382 IDQELVILNKYKS
+382 TNQELQILSKYKS
-395 FLDANNFS
+395 ILDANNFS
-403 EEVFSFPK
+403 EEVFTFPK

-425 SKLLDDAGWEVGDDG
+425 SKLLDDAGWEVSDDG
-440 LRKNAEGKTLDVEI
+440 LRRNAEGKTLDVEI

-470 NLKRLGINA
+470 NLKKLGINA
-479 ENIKIDN
+479 VNTKIDN

-499 MLVGFLSTQL
+499 ILVGFLSTQL

-542 IKEVRSAKSRE
+542 IKEVRAAESRE
-553 ELGVA
+553 ELGFA
-558 IRALDRVL
+558 IRALDRIL

-584 YFDMYEHPSNL
+584 YYDMYEHPEAL

-603 DTWWMNSDK
+603 DTWWMNSEK
-612 YNDLKDQGALK
+612 YNDLKEKGALK

>member
-1 MIYTGNTLM
+1 MNKVKNFTIVL
-10 DKLKFFITALCF
+10 FLCLSTNYCL
-22 FFIPG
+22 G
-27 VCVAQNEIIS
+27 QSGTTS

-43 GDLKYEKDFRHL
+43 GDLKYDKDFKHL
-55 SYVNPNA
+55 SYVNPDA
-62 PKGGEISFWAFGSF
+62 PKGGGISFWAFGSF

-111 GLIAKEIEYPED
+111 GLVAKEIEYPED
-123 RAWVIFTLRNEV
+123 RSWVIFTLRRQV
-135 SFSDG
+135 TFSDG

-145 KDILFSYK
+145 KDVLFSYK
-153 LLREKG
+153 LLKEKG

-169 DIQTAQL
+169 DIQTAEL
-176 ISDRKIK
+176 ISDFKIK
-183 FIFNEDVPKRD
+183 FIFNDDVPKRD

-203 IFSEKYFTD
+203 IFSEKYFVD
-212 NKVDFEASTLTPALG
+212 NKVDFESSTLTPALG

-246 NPDYWGN
+246 NPTYWGN
-253 DLPINKGRYNFDKFR
+253 DLPINKGRYNFDQFR

-367 NSFWDNSELKASGMP
+367 NSFWDNSDLKASGLP
-382 IDQELVILNKYKS
+382 VNQELQILNKYKS
-395 FLDANNFS
+395 ILDASNFS
-403 EEVFSFPK
+403 EEVFTFPK

-425 SKLLDDAGWEVGDDG
+425 SRLLDDAGWEVGDDG
-440 LRKNAEGKTLDVEI
+440 LRRNSEGKTLDVEI

-470 NLKRLGINA
+470 NLKKLGINA
-479 ENIKIDN
+479 ANIKIDN

-542 IKEVRSAKSRE
+542 IKEVRAAESRE
-553 ELGVA
+553 ELGFA
-558 IRALDRVL
+558 IRALDRTL

-584 YFDMYEHPSNL
+584 YYDMFEHPENL

-603 DTWWMNSDK
+603 DTWWLNSDK
-612 YNDLKDQGALK
+612 YNNLKDQGALK

>member
-1 MIYTGNTLM
+1 MN
-10 DKLKFFITALCF
+10 KLKKFIIVLFLCLSTNYCL
-22 FFIPG
+22 G
-27 VCVAQNEIIS
+27 QSGTTS

-43 GDLKYEKDFRHL
+43 GDLKYDKDFKHL
-55 SYVNPNA
+55 SYVNPDA

-111 GLIAKEIEYPED
+111 GLVAKEIEYPED
-123 RAWVIFTLRNEV
+123 RSWVIFTLRRQV
-135 SFSDG
+135 TFSDG

-145 KDILFSYK
+145 KDVLFSYK
-153 LLREKG
+153 LLKEKG

-169 DIQTAQL
+169 DIQTAEL
-176 ISDRKIK
+176 ISDFKIK
-183 FIFNEDVPKRD
+183 FIFNDDVPKRD

-203 IFSEKYFTD
+203 IFSEKYFVD
-212 NKVDFEASTLTPALG
+212 NKVDFESSTLTPALG

-246 NPDYWGN
+246 NPTYWGN
-253 DLPINKGRYNFDKFR
+253 DLPINKGRYNFDQFR

-367 NSFWDNSELKASGMP
+367 NSFWDNSDLKASGLP
-382 IDQELVILNKYKS
+382 VNQELQILNKYKS
-395 FLDANNFS
+395 ILDASNFS
-403 EEVFSFPK
+403 EEVFTFPK

-425 SKLLDDAGWEVGDDG
+425 SRLLDDAGWEVGDDG
-440 LRKNAEGKTLDVEI
+440 LRRNSEGKTLDVEI

-470 NLKRLGINA
+470 NLKKLGINA
-479 ENIKIDN
+479 ANIKIDN

-542 IKEVRSAKSRE
+542 IKEVRAAESRE
-553 ELGVA
+553 ELGFA
-558 IRALDRVL
+558 IRALDRTL

-584 YFDMYEHPSNL
+584 YYDMFEHPENL

-603 DTWWMNSDK
+603 DTWWLNSDK
-612 YNDLKDQGALK
+612 YNNLKDQGALK

>member
-1 MIYTGNTLM
+1 M
-10 DKLKFFITALCF
+10 DKIKSFVAVLFFCLSTNYCL
-22 FFIPG
+22 
-27 VCVAQNEIIS
+27 AQSNIIS

-43 GDLKYEKDFRHL
+43 GDLKYEKDFKHL
-55 SYVNPNA
+55 SYVNPDA

-123 RAWVIFTLRNEV
+123 RSWVIFTLRNNV
-135 SFSDG
+135 TFSDG

-145 KDILFSYK
+145 QDVLFSYN
-153 LLREKG
+153 LLKQKG

-169 DIQTAQL
+169 DVKNADL
-176 ISDRKIK
+176 ISDLKIK
-183 FIFNEDVPKRD
+183 FTFNDDVPKRD

-246 NPDYWGN
+246 NATYWGN
-253 DLPINKGRYNFDKFR
+253 DLPINRGRYNFDKFR

-329 LNLRREKFQDIKV
+329 INLRREKFQNIKV

-367 NSFWDNSELKASGMP
+367 NSFWDNSDLKASGLP
-382 IDQELVILNKYKS
+382 TNQELQILSKYKS
-395 FLDANNFS
+395 ILDANNFS
-403 EEVFSFPK
+403 EEVFTFPK

-425 SKLLDDAGWEVGDDG
+425 SKLLDDAGWEVSDDG
-440 LRKNAEGKTLDVEI
+440 LRRNAEGKTLDVEI

-470 NLKRLGINA
+470 NLKKLGINA
-479 ENIKIDN
+479 VNTKIDN

-499 MLVGFLSTQL
+499 ILVGFLSTQL

-542 IKEVRSAKSRE
+542 IKEVRAAESRE
-553 ELGVA
+553 ELGFA
-558 IRALDRVL
+558 IRALDRIL

-584 YFDMYEHPSNL
+584 YYDMYEHPEAL

-603 DTWWMNSDK
+603 DTWWMNSEK
-612 YNDLKDQGALK
+612 YNDLKDKGALK

>member
-1 MIYTGNTLM
+1 M
-10 DKLKFFITALCF
+10 DKLKSFIIALGFFLTTSACM
-22 FFIPG
+22 
-27 VCVAQNEIIS
+27 AQNEIIS

-43 GDLKYEKDFRHL
+43 GDLKYEKDFKHL
-55 SYVNPNA
+55 SYVNPDA

-123 RAWVIFTLRNEV
+123 RSWVIFTLRSEV
-135 SFSDG
+135 LFSDG

-145 KDILFSYK
+145 KDVLFSYK
-153 LLREKG
+153 LLKEKG

-169 DIQTAQL
+169 DIQSAQL

-183 FIFNEDVPKRD
+183 FIFNDDVPKRD

-246 NPDYWGN
+246 NPNYWGN

-367 NSFWDNSELKASGMP
+367 NSFWDNSDLKASGMP
-382 IDQELVILNKYKS
+382 IEQELVILNKYKDI
-395 FLDANNFS
+395 LDENNFS

-440 LRKNAEGKTLDVEI
+440 LRRNADGKTLDIEI

-470 NLKRLGINA
+470 NLKKLGINA
-479 ENIKIDN
+479 ANIKIDN

-531 TGIKDQGVDAI
+531 TGVKDQGVDAI
-542 IKEVRSAKSRE
+542 IKEVRAAKSRE
-553 ELGVA
+553 ELGFA

-584 YFDMYEHPSNL
+584 YFDMYEHPKNL
-595 PPYDIGVL
+595 PLYDIGVL

>member
-1 MIYTGNTLM
+1 M
-10 DKLKFFITALCF
+10 DKIKSFVAVLFFCLSTNYCL
-22 FFIPG
+22 
-27 VCVAQNEIIS
+27 AQSDIIS

-43 GDLKYEKDFRHL
+43 GDLKYEKDFKHL
-55 SYVNPNA
+55 SYVNPDA

-123 RAWVIFTLRNEV
+123 RSWVIFTLRNNV
-135 SFSDG
+135 TFSDG

-145 KDILFSYK
+145 QDVLFSYN
-153 LLREKG
+153 LLKQKG

-169 DIQTAQL
+169 DVKNADL
-176 ISDRKIK
+176 ISDLKIK
-183 FIFNEDVPKRD
+183 FTFNDDVPKRD

-246 NPDYWGN
+246 NATYWGN
-253 DLPINKGRYNFDKFR
+253 DLPINKGRYNFDRFR

-329 LNLRREKFQDIKV
+329 INLRREKFQNIKV

-367 NSFWDNSELKASGMP
+367 NSFWDNSDLKASGLP
-382 IDQELVILNKYKS
+382 TNQELQILSKYKS
-395 FLDANNFS
+395 ILDANNFS
-403 EEVFSFPK
+403 EEVFTFPK

-425 SKLLDDAGWEVGDDG
+425 SKLLDDAGWEVSDDG
-440 LRKNAEGKTLDVEI
+440 LRRNAEGKTLDVEI

-470 NLKRLGINA
+470 NLKKLGINA
-479 ENIKIDN
+479 VNTKIDN

-499 MLVGFLSTQL
+499 ILVGFLSTQL

-542 IKEVRSAKSRE
+542 IKEVRAAESRE
-553 ELGVA
+553 ELGFA
-558 IRALDRVL
+558 IRALDRIL

-584 YFDMYEHPSNL
+584 YYDMYEHPEAL

-603 DTWWMNSDK
+603 DTWWMNSEK
-612 YNDLKDQGALK
+612 YNDLKGKGALK

>member
-1 MIYTGNTLM
+1 M

-43 GDLKYEKDFRHL
+43 GDLKYEKDFKHL

-145 KDILFSYK
+145 KDVLFSYN
-153 LLREKG
+153 LLKEKG

-584 YFDMYEHPSNL
+584 YFDMYEHPNNL